1 MRMSVN
7 EKMLCDTDM
16 NINHCISTH
25 SNCYLP
31 SFFVLFSC
39 FLSFFQ
45 ISFLI
50 FAAQQN
56 KRILAVFRE
65 WTSFPSNENSSKVG
79 ADRITRDKVKK
90 MKNLLEDNLP
100 TENVVTL
107 A

>member
-1 MRMSVN
+1 MSVN
-7 EKMLCDTDM
+7 DKMLCD
-16 NINHCISTH
+16 INHCISTH
-25 SNCYLP
+25 SNCFVP
-31 SFFVLFSC
+31 SFLFY
-39 FLSFFQ
+39 FRVFFHFFQ

-65 WTSFPSNENSSKVG
+65 WTSFPPNENSSKVG

-100 TENVVTL
+100 TDNVVTL